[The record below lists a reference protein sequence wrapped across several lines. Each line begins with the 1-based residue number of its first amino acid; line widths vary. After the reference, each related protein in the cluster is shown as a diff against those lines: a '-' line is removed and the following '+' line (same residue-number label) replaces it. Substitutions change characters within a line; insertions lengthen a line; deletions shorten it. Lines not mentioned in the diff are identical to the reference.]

1 MSATLYGETEAR
13 YAALSGLVHGARVLD
28 LAIHGDAR
36 CIDALVTAG
45 AKSIAVCAPEQ
56 VRRDLTTQNVELQ
69 LVPPVA
75 LPLPF
80 GPSSFD
86 VVVCFD
92 LIARIAQDPAW
103 MSGLREV
110 LTPDG
115 AIVIAT
121 SSADDAARILGAS
134 FGVATVFAQTPL
146 VGHMLYDVGVEELE
160 PELDRTWADGADDEP
175 MSYVVIFAPD
185 TRHNEKLTMV
195 QMPFTAWE
203 RLASAEV
210 EALRQER
217 DHLKH
222 DLAAANE
229 HIARS
234 QWQLGGAVN
243 EAGTSEVELANARSE
258 LEVAVN
264 ELASLRH
271 EAEQLNA
278 GNLTPDEL
286 AGELARH
293 RSDRASLEAQ
303 IADLLEE
310 SAAMS
315 ANVMVWEERIAT
327 LEGAVNQAEGRASE
341 LEAAAARDQAAV
353 AELQDTIAIERGAA
367 TQARQAA
374 ESERDALKR
383 RLDEVQRALD
393 MSRRR
398 GDDLARSL
406 DLDRQQLAELK
417 DLVDSER
424 QRAKALEKTLNT
436 NSSKEI
442 DDPSG
447 QKAIDGES

>member
-13 YAALSGLVHGARVLD
+13 YAALSGLMHGARVLD

-45 AKSIAVCAPEQ
+45 AASITVCAPDE

-69 LVPPVA
+69 LVPPVS

-80 GPSSFD
+80 APGGFD

-110 LTPDG
+110 LAPSG
-115 AIVIAT
+115 AIVIAV

-146 VGHMLYDVGVEELE
+146 VGHMIYDVGAEELE

-175 MSYVVIFAPD
+175 TSYVVVFAPEP
-185 TRHNEKLTMV
+185 RHNEKLTMV
-195 QMPFTAWE
+195 QMPFAAWE
-203 RLASAEV
+203 RVASVEV
-210 EALRQER
+210 EALRNER
-217 DHLKH
+217 DHLKQE
-222 DLAAANE
+222 LTTANE

-234 QWQLGGAVN
+234 QWQLGGASN
-243 EAGTSEVELANARSE
+243 ELSTTQVELANARSE

-271 EAEQLNA
+271 ETDQVQGQSAA
-278 GNLTPDEL
+278 PGD
-286 AGELARH
+286 AIGELARLRND
-293 RSDRASLEAQ
+293 RSSLEAQ

-310 SAAMS
+310 NAAMS
-315 ANVMVWEERIAT
+315 TAMATAEERVGK
-327 LEGAVNQAEGRASE
+327 LEST
-341 LEAAAARDQAAV
+341 V
-353 AELQDTIAIERGAA
+353 AELQDTIAVERNAAREA
-367 TQARQAA
+367 TQIAGN
-374 ESERDALKR
+374 ERDTAKR
-383 RLDEVQRALD
+383 RLEDVQRALD

-398 GDDLARSL
+398 GDDLARNL

-417 DLVDSER
+417 DRVESER
-424 QRAKALEKTLNT
+424 RRADQLQNDLNSKS
-436 NSSKEI
+436 NKEI
-442 DDPSG
+442 ASPSG
-447 QKAIDGES
+447 EKAIDGES